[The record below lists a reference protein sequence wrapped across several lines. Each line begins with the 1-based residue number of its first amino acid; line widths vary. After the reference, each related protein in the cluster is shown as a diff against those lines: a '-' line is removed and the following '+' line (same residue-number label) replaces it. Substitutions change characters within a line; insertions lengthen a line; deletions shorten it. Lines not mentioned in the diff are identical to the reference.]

1 MRRALTSPEERD
13 VALNFVPLLPPPA
26 QEQLLDA
33 LLPLAAELD
42 VGSCN
47 RAAQIL
53 LSLPREWLVKEL
65 KQSVSRFLDNE
76 DEITPE
82 LLELYFQVD
91 QPATRQLAEKAAA
104 AAEPMLR
111 DLGEHFLRRIEQ
123 RVVSSLEEIENDFLH
138 GNFAGMRSNRCPRC
152 GGTLFYS
159 VSRGSFDELA
169 PPGRRRS
176 CGISIYCSG
185 NCNYMLSHLDGFCPA
200 WAEDITDW
208 KSFSAHLYE

>member
-1 MRRALTSPEERD
+1 MDKETKRFDELSELWRRYLGPAEAYTSTSKDLRRLSFEKPDLIVPLMRRALTSPEERD

-82 LLELYFQVD
+82 
-91 QPATRQLAEKAAA
+91 
-104 AAEPMLR
+104 
-111 DLGEHFLRRIEQ
+111 
-123 RVVSSLEEIENDFLH
+123 
-138 GNFAGMRSNRCPRC
+138 
-152 GGTLFYS
+152 
-159 VSRGSFDELA
+159 
-169 PPGRRRS
+169 
-176 CGISIYCSG
+176 
-185 NCNYMLSHLDGFCPA
+185 
-200 WAEDITDW
+200 
-208 KSFSAHLYE
+208 